1 MSDSFRTSFLTS
13 FPVSYKGL
21 FRYVFLF
28 PFCIASILALLYAQD
43 KVNNPEADYRKAHV
57 NGVAGSYK

>member
-13 FPVSYKGL
+13 LPVSYKGL
-21 FRYVFLF
+21 FRYVFPF

-43 KVNNPEADYRKAHV
+43 KLNNPKADFRKAHV
-57 NGVAGSYK
+57 DGVAGSYK